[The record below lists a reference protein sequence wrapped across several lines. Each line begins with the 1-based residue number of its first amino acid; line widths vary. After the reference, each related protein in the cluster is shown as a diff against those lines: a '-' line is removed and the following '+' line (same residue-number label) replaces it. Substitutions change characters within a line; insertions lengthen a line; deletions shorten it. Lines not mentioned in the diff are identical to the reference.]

1 MSAPAQTSSM
11 GPPSSSRMCPLK
23 RQRDENGVRIRR
35 DTTQQPHADTVLART
50 HSSGSYAS
58 TVSRT
63 STTAST
69 SSRSRHSTS
78 QRHSES
84 KSFYDESSGSMPARQ
99 RHSASSRSLP
109 ESQSQRAKKHE
120 TSTRISSGN
129 RFYADII
136 AKQQKE
142 HAMRRQKAMESPP
155 VVTRITR
162 SASLPA
168 KQSSPITRTPSAAT
182 SERVPSTTNIITRT
196 SSLEFAASFF
206 QLALYRTPSSTESVV

>member
-1 MSAPAQTSSM
+1 M
-11 GPPSSSRMCPLK
+11 GPPSSSRTCPLK

-35 DTTQQPHADTVLART
+35 DTTQQPHADTVLTRT
-50 HSSGSYAS
+50 PSSGSRSSNSSSHAS
-58 TVSRT
+58 TASRT

-142 HAMRRQKAMESPP
+142 HMIVRRQKALESVPHAIP
-155 VVTRITR
+155 RRVPGSTRAPFASGFTPSTSSNTITR
-162 SASLPA
+162 AASSEFA
-168 KQSSPITRTPSAAT
+168 SSFCQLALSRTPS
-182 SERVPSTTNIITRT
+182 
-196 SSLEFAASFF
+196 
-206 QLALYRTPSSTESVV
+206 